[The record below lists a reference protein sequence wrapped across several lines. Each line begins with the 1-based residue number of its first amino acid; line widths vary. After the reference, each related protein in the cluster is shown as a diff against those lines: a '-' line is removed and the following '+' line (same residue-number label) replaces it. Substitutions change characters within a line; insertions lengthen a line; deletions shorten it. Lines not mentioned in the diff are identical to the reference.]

1 MMSIALF
8 SPLRALPACPLA
20 LAGSRQ
26 AYQAIADKGS
36 GAAVNIDMAE
46 PGETIPAI
54 PAATLVLFRERA
66 DGPPE
71 LLLVERS
78 KGMAFAGGAIVFPG
92 GRVDTDDHHLASRHP
107 HIEPDCAAAR
117 IAAIRETIEESGV
130 PIGLA
135 SPPPSGWLEEAR
147 QALHARE
154 KFSTL
159 LDAADLALDLEA
171 LIPFA
176 RWRPNFKET
185 RVFDTRFY
193 IARAPEDLPE
203 AIVDATEN
211 VRTFWDS
218 AQATIEAALRG
229 DVHVIF
235 PTHRNLERLA
245 LFNTFE
251 EARAHAETVPVETVT
266 PWVEKDGETIFLC
279 IPEGL
284 GYPVTRESMTT
295 AKRAGD

>member
-1 MMSIALF
+1 MNIEM
-8 SPLRALPACPLA
+8 
-20 LAGSRQ
+20 AG
-26 AYQAIADKGS
+26 D
-36 GAAVNIDMAE
+36 
-46 PGETIPAI
+46 GETIPAI

-92 GRVDTDDHHLASRHP
+92 GRIDDDDHQLAARH
-107 HIEPDCAAAR
+107 DLADRACAAAR

-135 SPPPSGWLEEAR
+135 RTPPSGWLEDAR
-147 QALHARE
+147 RALHNRE
-154 KFSTL
+154 KFSQL
-159 LDAADLALDLEA
+159 LDAADLRLDLDA

-193 IARAPEDLPE
+193 IARAPDDLPE

-245 LFNTFE
+245 QFGSFD
-251 EARAHAETVPVETVT
+251 EARAHAHATPVETVT
-266 PWVEKDGETIFLC
+266 PWVEKNGDEVFLC

-284 GYPVTRESMTT
+284 GYPVTRESFRT

>member
-1 MMSIALF
+1 M
-8 SPLRALPACPLA
+8 
-20 LAGSRQ
+20 
-26 AYQAIADKGS
+26 AIE
-36 GAAVNIDMAE
+36 MAK
-46 PGETIPAI
+46 PGEIIPAI

-92 GRVDTDDHHLASRHP
+92 GRIDADDHVLAARHGLDDK
-107 HIEPDCAAAR
+107 ECAAAR

-135 SPPPSGWLEEAR
+135 SAPPSGWLEDAR
-147 QALHARE
+147 RALHDRH
-154 KFSTL
+154 KFSDL
-159 LDAADLALDLEA
+159 LDAAGLALDLEA
-171 LIPFA
+171 LVPFA

-193 IARAPEDLPE
+193 IARAPDDLPE

-218 AQATIEAALRG
+218 AQATIDAAQRG
-229 DVHVIF
+229 DVHIIF

-245 LFNTFE
+245 LFGNFD
-251 EARAHAETVPVETVT
+251 EAFAHAAQHPVETVT
-266 PWVEKDGETIFLC
+266 PWVEQKGDETFLC

-284 GYPVTRESMTT
+284 GYPVTRESFRT

>member
-1 MMSIALF
+1 MNIEM
-8 SPLRALPACPLA
+8 
-20 LAGSRQ
+20 AGT
-26 AYQAIADKGS
+26 
-36 GAAVNIDMAE
+36 
-46 PGETIPAI
+46 GETIPAI

-92 GRVDTDDHHLASRHP
+92 GRIDEDDHLLAARHDLADR
-107 HIEPDCAAAR
+107 ECAAAR

-135 SPPPSGWLEEAR
+135 STPPSGWLEEAR
-147 QALHARE
+147 RALHNRE
-154 KFSTL
+154 KFSQL
-159 LDAADLALDLEA
+159 LDAAALRLDLEA

-193 IARAPEDLPE
+193 IARAPDDLPE

-245 LFNTFE
+245 LFSSFD
-251 EARAHAETVPVETVT
+251 EARAHAHATPVETVT
-266 PWVEKDGETIFLC
+266 PWVEKNGEEVFLC

-284 GYPVTRESMTT
+284 GYPVTRESFKT

>member
-1 MMSIALF
+1 MES
-8 SPLRALPACPLA
+8 
-20 LAGSRQ
+20 GSVTVE
-26 AYQAIADKGS
+26 K
-36 GAAVNIDMAE
+36 VDM
-46 PGETIPAI
+46 GEMVPAI
-54 PAATLVLFRERA
+54 PAATLVLLRER
-66 DGPPE
+66 DGAAPE

-92 GRVDTDDHHLASRHP
+92 GRIDADDHLLAARHD
-107 HIEPDCAAAR
+107 HIEADCAAAR

-135 SPPPSGWLEEAR
+135 SAPPSGWLDEAR
-147 QALHARE
+147 RALHDRQA
-154 KFSTL
+154 FSGL
-159 LDAADLALDLEA
+159 LDAAGLALDLSA
-171 LIPFA
+171 LVPFA
-176 RWRPNFKET
+176 RWRPNFRET

-193 IARAPEDLPE
+193 IARAPDDLPE

-218 AQATIEAALRG
+218 ASSVIEAAKRG

-245 LFNTFE
+245 QFE
-251 EARAHAETVPVETVT
+251 SYADAQAHAEAHPVHLIT
-266 PWVEKDGETIFLC
+266 PWIEKQGEETFIC
-279 IPEGL
+279 IPEGI
-284 GYPVTRESMTT
+284 GYPVTRESFRT

>member
-1 MMSIALF
+1 M
-8 SPLRALPACPLA
+8 
-20 LAGSRQ
+20 
-26 AYQAIADKGS
+26 
-36 GAAVNIDMAE
+36 NIDMAE
-46 PGETIPAI
+46 PGETVTAI

-92 GRVDTDDHHLASRHP
+92 GRIDADDHHLATRHS
-107 HIEPDCAAAR
+107 HIDPDCAAAR
-117 IAAIRETIEESGV
+117 IAAIRETIEESGIPV
-130 PIGLA
+130 GLA
-135 SPPPSGWLEEAR
+135 STPPTGWLEEAR
-147 QALHARE
+147 KALHARE
-154 KFSTL
+154 SFSAL
-159 LDAADLALDLEA
+159 LDAAGLALDLDA
-171 LIPFA
+171 LVPFA
-176 RWRPNFKET
+176 RWKPNFRET

-203 AIVDATEN
+203 AVVDATEN

-218 AQATIEAALRG
+218 AQATIDAALRG

-245 LFNTFE
+245 LFGSFD
-251 EARAHAETVPVETVT
+251 EARAHAETVPVDIVT
-266 PWVEKDGETIFLC
+266 PWIEKDGETVFLC

>member
-1 MMSIALF
+1 MNIEM
-8 SPLRALPACPLA
+8 
-20 LAGSRQ
+20 AG
-26 AYQAIADKGS
+26 A
-36 GAAVNIDMAE
+36 
-46 PGETIPAI
+46 GETIPAI

-66 DGPPE
+66 EGPPE

-92 GRVDTDDHHLASRHP
+92 GRIDEDDHALAARH
-107 HIEPDCAAAR
+107 EMEDLECAAAR

-135 SPPPSGWLEEAR
+135 DAPPSGWLEEAR
-147 QALHARE
+147 RALHNRE
-154 KFSTL
+154 KFSDL
-159 LDAADLALDLEA
+159 LDAAQLRLDLDA
-171 LIPFA
+171 LAPFA
-176 RWRPNFKET
+176 RWRPNFRET

-193 IARAPEDLPE
+193 IARAPDDLPE

-218 AQATIEAALRG
+218 AQATIAAAQRG

-235 PTHRNLERLA
+235 PTMRNLERLA
-245 LFNTFE
+245 LFSSFD
-251 EARAHAETVPVETVT
+251 EARAHAAVTPVETVT
-266 PWVEKDGETIFLC
+266 PWVEQKGEETFLC

-284 GYPVTRESMTT
+284 GYPVTRESFRT